1 MEKTINIDSIKVTD
15 IINRIKYN
23 EEEILD
29 MIEGLA
35 EAASALCY
43 YDENQQSIKSIVDA
57 QKILCE
63 LLRIEW

>member
-35 EAASALCY
+35 EAASVL
-43 YDENQQSIKSIVDA
+43 
-57 QKILCE
+57 
-63 LLRIEW
+63 